1 MLKNASRLHTRV
13 ICRLGIL
20 LALVWCAA
28 VPRPVAAAAA
38 SPVRVMI
45 VVAAAWQEPSGEWK
59 GEAERWVVSYHLTRK
74 LAVPGV
80 SQPVLC
86 NEAGVCL
93 AVAGEGP
100 VASAAA
106 TMALGLYPG
115 LDLAKA
121 YFLIAGIAG
130 TPPYMATLG
139 SVSWADWV
147 VDADAA
153 ATIHPADLPD
163 GWPFMRFRKFCPQP
177 WCEDSWG
184 VGAVRLNAA
193 LVKRAAALSA
203 ATPLLDSEKARA
215 YAGRY
220 TGNEPARHA
229 PSVLI
234 CSSLAGAT
242 YWHGPRLSDWARWWV
257 DRWTSGSGRY
267 CMTDEEDFAIVT
279 TLERLSSIGKVDR
292 QRVLVLR
299 GASNFD
305 QPQPGQ
311 PAVESLQSMI
321 RADNDGYRLAI
332 DNVWRVGTVFV
343 QDVVGHWAAWQDG
356 VTARRQER

>member
-1 MLKNASRLHTRV
+1 MLKNPSTWRAGLAWRFGV
-13 ICRLGIL
+13 L
-20 LALVWCAA
+20 LALLAGAA
-28 VPRPVAAAAA
+28 VARPVAAAAA

-45 VVAAAWQEPSGEWK
+45 VVAAAWQDPSGEWK
-59 GEAERWVVSYHLTRK
+59 GEAERWVVSEHLTRK
-74 LAVPGV
+74 LAVPGL

-86 NEAGVCL
+86 NDAGVCL

-115 LDLAKA
+115 LDLSKA

-130 TPPYMATLG
+130 APPSIATLG
-139 SVSWADWV
+139 SVSWVDWV
-147 VDADAA
+147 VDADAV
-153 ATIHPADLPD
+153 ATIHPADLPE
-163 GWPFMRFRKFCPQP
+163 GWPFMRYRKFCAEP

-184 VGAVRLNAA
+184 TGAVHLNAA
-193 LVKRAAALSA
+193 LVKRATALSA
-203 ATPLLDSEKARA
+203 TTPLRASEKARA
-215 YAGRY
+215 YAARY
-220 TGNEPARHA
+220 TGNEPARQA
-229 PSVLI
+229 PSVLS

-242 YWHGPRLSDWARWWV
+242 YWHGPRLGDWARWWV

-267 CMTDEEDFAIVT
+267 CMADEEDSAIVT
-279 TLERLSSIGKVDR
+279 TLERLSTIGKVDR

-305 QPQPGQ
+305 QPPPGQ
-311 PAVESLQSMI
+311 SAVESMYSMI
-321 RADNDGYRLAI
+321 RTDNDGYRLAI

-343 QDVVGHWAAWQDG
+343 QEVVGHWPAWRDG
-356 VTARRQER
+356 VTAPRQER

>member
-1 MLKNASRLHTRV
+1 MLKNASRLRARV
-13 ICRLGIL
+13 TWCLGIL
-20 LALVWCAA
+20 LAMVPCAA
-28 VPRPVAAAAA
+28 VLRPVAAAV

-45 VVAAAWQEPSGEWK
+45 VVAAAWQQPSGEWK
-59 GEAERWVVSYHLTRK
+59 GEAERWVVSYRLTRK
-74 LAVPGV
+74 LAVPGL

-93 AVAGEGP
+93 AVVGEGP

-106 TMALGLYPG
+106 TMALGLYPD
-115 LDLAKA
+115 LELAKA
-121 YFLIAGIAG
+121 YFLIAGLAG
-130 TPPYMATLG
+130 TTPYMATLG

-147 VDADAA
+147 VDADSA

-163 GWPFMRFRKFCPQP
+163 GWPFTRFRQGCPQP
-177 WCEDSWG
+177 WCEDGWG
-184 VGAVRLNAA
+184 AGAVRLNAA

-203 ATPLLDSEKARA
+203 ATPLLDTEKARA

-220 TGNEPARHA
+220 TGNEPATHA
-229 PSVLI
+229 PSVLS

-242 YWHGPRLSDWARWWV
+242 YWHGARLSDWARWWV

-311 PAVESLQSMI
+311 PAVSLQM

-343 QDVVGHWAAWQDG
+343 QDVIGHWPAWQDG
-356 VTARRQER
+356 VTAPRQER

>member
-1 MLKNASRLHTRV
+1 MLKNASRLRTRV
-13 ICRLGIL
+13 TSRLGIL
-20 LALVWCAA
+20 LTLVSCVA
-28 VPRPVAAAAA
+28 VFHPVAAA

-45 VVAAAWQEPSGEWK
+45 IVASAWQQPSGEWK
-59 GEAERWVVSYHLTRK
+59 GEAEHWVVSYRLNRQ

-86 NEAGVCL
+86 NEDGVCL
-93 AVAGEGP
+93 AVVGEGP

-115 LDLAKA
+115 LDLSKA

-147 VDADAA
+147 VDADAV
-153 ATIHPADLPD
+153 ATIDRADLPD
-163 GWPFMRFRKFCPQP
+163 GWPFTRFRKFCSQA
-177 WCEDSWG
+177 WCEESWG
-184 VGAVRLNAA
+184 VGAVHLNAD
-193 LVKRAAALSA
+193 LVKRATALSA
-203 ATPLLDSEKARA
+203 TTPLLDREKARA
-215 YAGRY
+215 YASHY

-229 PSVLI
+229 PSVI
-234 CSSLAGAT
+234 SCSSLAGAT
-242 YWHGPRLSDWARWWV
+242 YWHGSRLSDWARWWV
-257 DRWTSGSGRY
+257 DRWTGGSGRY

-311 PAVESLQSMI
+311 SAVSLQM

-332 DNVWRVGTVFV
+332 DNVWRAGTVFV
-343 QDVVGHWAAWQDG
+343 QDVVGHWPAWQDG
-356 VTARRQER
+356 VTPHRQEH

>member
-1 MLKNASRLHTRV
+1 
-13 ICRLGIL
+13 
-20 LALVWCAA
+20 
-28 VPRPVAAAAA
+28 
-38 SPVRVMI
+38 
-45 VVAAAWQEPSGEWK
+45 
-59 GEAERWVVSYHLTRK
+59 
-74 LAVPGV
+74 
-80 SQPVLC
+80 
-86 NEAGVCL
+86 
-93 AVAGEGP
+93 
-100 VASAAA
+100 
-106 TMALGLYPG
+106 MALGLYPG

-163 GWPFMRFRKFCPQP
+163 GWPFTRFRKFCPQP

-311 PAVESLQSMI
+311 PAVESLQS

-343 QDVVGHWAAWQDG
+343 QDVVGHWPAWQDG

>member
-1 MLKNASRLHTRV
+1 MLKNASLRTYV
-13 ICRLGIL
+13 IWRFGIL
-20 LALVWCAA
+20 FALVSCAV
-28 VPRPVAAAAA
+28 VPRTVAAATA

-45 VVAAAWQEPSGEWK
+45 LVAAAWQEPSGEWR
-59 GEAERWVVSYHLTRK
+59 GEAERWVVGYRLTRK
-74 LAVPGV
+74 LAVPGL

-93 AVAGEGP
+93 AVVGEGP
-100 VASAAA
+100 VASAGA

-115 LDLAKA
+115 LDLTKA

-130 TPPYMATLG
+130 APPYMATLG
-139 SVSWADWV
+139 TVSWADWI
-147 VDADAA
+147 VDADAV
-153 ATIHPADLPD
+153 ATIDRADLPD
-163 GWPFMRFRKFCPQP
+163 GWPFTRYRKFCPQP

-184 VGAVRLNAA
+184 IGAVRLNAA
-193 LVKRAAALSA
+193 LVKRATAVSA

-215 YAGRY
+215 YAGHY
-220 TGNEPARHA
+220 TGNEPASHA
-229 PSVLI
+229 PSVI
-234 CSSLAGAT
+234 SCSSLAGAT

-257 DRWTSGSGRY
+257 DRWTSGNGRY

-292 QRVLVLR
+292 KRVLVLR

-311 PAVESLQSMI
+311 PAVDSLHSMI
-321 RADNDGYRLAI
+321 RTKNDGYRLAI
-332 DNVWRVGTVFV
+332 ENVWRVGTTFV
-343 QDVVGHWAAWQDG
+343 QDVVGHWPAWQDG
-356 VTARRQER
+356 VPGRGRER

>member
-1 MLKNASRLHTRV
+1 MLMTASRRHTRV
-13 ICRLGIL
+13 TWRLVIL
-20 LALVWCAA
+20 LALVLCAA
-28 VPRPVAAAAA
+28 VPRPVAAAA

-45 VVAAAWQEPSGEWK
+45 IVAAAWQEPSGEWR
-59 GEAERWVVSYHLTRK
+59 GEAERWVASYRLTRQ

-80 SQPVLC
+80 TQPVLC
-86 NEAGVCL
+86 NDTGVCL

-115 LDLAKA
+115 FDLSKA
-121 YFLIAGIAG
+121 YLLIAGIAG

-153 ATIHPADLPD
+153 ADIDRADLPD
-163 GWPFMRFRKFCPQP
+163 NWPYTRFRKFCPQP
-177 WCEDSWG
+177 WCEESWG
-184 VGAVRLNAA
+184 VGAVRLNAD
-193 LVKRAAALSA
+193 LVKRATALSA

-215 YAGRY
+215 SAGRY
-220 TGNEPARHA
+220 TGNEPARRA
-229 PSVLI
+229 PSVLS

-242 YWHGPRLSDWARWWV
+242 YWHGPHLSDWARWWV
-257 DRWTSGSGRY
+257 DKWTGGSGRY
-267 CMTDEEDFAIVT
+267 CMADEEDFAIVT
-279 TLERLSSIGKVDR
+279 TLERLSSVGKIDR

-311 PAVESLQSMI
+311 SAVESLHSMI
-321 RADNDGYRLAI
+321 RANNDGYRLAI

-343 QDVVGHWAAWQDG
+343 QDVVGHWPAWQDG